1 MMDDKRKYRRFPILL
16 TANYLE
22 EDKGDWHECSVTNV
36 SREGMGVGIYSRER
50 IAIGSVLQLEIAV
63 PIQKELISAM
73 GTLMWIKKL
82 NGNPRFN
89 FVGGLMLIRMA
100 PEDRWTLLDHVYE
113 EWCKQVND

>member
-1 MMDDKRKYRRFPILL
+1 MDDKRKYRRFSILL
-16 TANYLE
+16 NARYLE
-22 EDKGDWHECSVTNV
+22 ANKRDWHECSVTNV

-89 FVGGLMLIRMA
+89 FLGGLMLISMA
-100 PEDRWTLLDHVYE
+100 PEDKWTLLDYVYE
-113 EWCKQVND
+113 AWSKQVND

>member
-1 MMDDKRKYRRFPILL
+1 MDDKRKYRRFSILL
-16 TANYLE
+16 NARYLE
-22 EDKGDWHECSVTNV
+22 ENKRDWHECSVTNV

-89 FVGGLMLIRMA
+89 FLGGLMLISMA
-100 PEDRWTLLDHVYE
+100 PEDKWTLLDYVYE
-113 EWCKQVND
+113 AWCKQVND